1 MGPVTAE
8 HEPLWPEGLI
18 PRLAESIRR
27 IGQPRNEQSGKL
39 RDGLGK
45 LGQGPDL
52 PSPTRH
58 RLLVGAWWLAQ
69 MVQNHSQG
77 VDIEAKEDAEWARVL
92 NINVIGIARVSRAA
106 LPHLRTSD
114 SAAIVNTCS
123 IAATAGLPQRALY
136 SASKGAVVY
145 LASPLSDSVA
155 GTSMAVDSGMQ
166 GLRLRPK

>member
-1 MGPVTAE
+1 
-8 HEPLWPEGLI
+8 
-18 PRLAESIRR
+18 
-27 IGQPRNEQSGKL
+27 
-39 RDGLGK
+39 
-45 LGQGPDL
+45 
-52 PSPTRH
+52 
-58 RLLVGAWWLAQ
+58 

-136 SASKGAVVY
+136 SASKGAVAY

-155 GTSMAVDSGMQ
+155 GTSMVVDSGMQ
-166 GLRLRPK
+166 ELRLRQE